1 MMVILAPGQLP
12 RNATECNGSPQEKG
26 VAARVNGATAG
37 RNFVATETQRRED
50 GEEHDR
56 NGDTLQLEADAHG
69 DLHGLQLAGG
79 IIRVL

>member
-1 MMVILAPGQLP
+1 MTVILAPGQLP
-12 RNATECNGSPQEKG
+12 RNATDRHRKRGLQ
-26 VAARVNGATAG
+26 ARVNGATAG